1 MVPCSCKRY
10 NNTGRMGV
18 ARNGPRHGGDAMR
31 VRFVLAR
38 VGCIALLGLV
48 AAGSVG
54 VPPAMGHAAVIGNS
68 FFAFG
73 ILPSIVPLISTGQVV
88 VVTSRTFT
96 SQVGGVP
103 STFHVTSIAL
113 TPGQVPLTAP
123 LGPFPNPMLG
133 PLGNPLATTTLGPLG
148 NPFVTPIG
156 GTVGVVDPPA
166 AQTGGATGVIDPP
179 GARTGAATNPRSGA
193 AMNPAGP
200 TSCVMS
206 SCRLEQALTNRRLS
220 RERNLPTVSSE
231 AP

>member
-1 MVPCSCKRY
+1 MVPCSCAQY
-10 NNTGRMGV
+10 NNTGRMGM
-18 ARNGPRHGGDAMR
+18 ARNGPRHRGDAMR
-31 VRFVLAR
+31 IRFVLTR
-38 VGCIALLGLV
+38 VGCIVLFGLL

-54 VPPAMGHAAVIGNS
+54 VPPAMGHAAVIGSS

-103 STFHVTSIAL
+103 STFNVTSIAL
-113 TPGQVPLTAP
+113 TPGQVPLIAP

-133 PLGNPLATTTLGPLG
+133 PIGSPLATTTLGTFG
-148 NPFVTPIG
+148 NPFVTPFG
-156 GTVGVVDPPA
+156 GAVGVVDPPA

-220 RERNLPTVSSE
+220 RERNLPSVSSE